1 MAALSRRS
9 AAGLLAGTVLGGRV
23 ASTGEPTPPARPSAV
38 PARRLPYGPDPLQHG
53 ELRLPDGAG
62 PHPVVVLL
70 HGGFWQT
77 PYGLD
82 QLARL
87 AETLTA
93 RLRVATWNVEYRRV
107 GDDGGGFPGTFLDV
121 GAAADHLRTLANEHR
136 LDLTRVVALGH
147 SAGGHL
153 AHWLAGRARIAPTSP
168 LHRPD
173 PLRLCGVVSLAAV
186 SDLAHADR
194 LRLGGGAVRRLMG
207 GSPSEVPDRYAAGDP
222 AALLPTGVPQV
233 LLHGDGDHVVFPELS
248 RDYVA
253 LATRKGDEARLVPL
267 RGAGH
272 FEPID
277 PATPE
282 FVDVAEAVRR
292 LAYQPSRRGASG
304 A

>member
-1 MAALSRRS
+1 MDALSRRS
-9 AAGLLAGTVLGGRV
+9 AAGLLASTVLGGRV
-23 ASTGEPTPPARPSAV
+23 AVTGAATGSAAASALPV
-38 PARRLPYGPDPLQHG
+38 RRLAYGPDPLQHG
-53 ELRLPDGAG
+53 ELRLPEGAG

-70 HGGFWQT
+70 HGGFWQA

-82 QLARL
+82 QLVRL

-107 GDDGGGFPGTFLDV
+107 GDAGGGFPGTFLDA
-121 GAAADHLRTLANEHR
+121 GAAADHLRTVANEHR
-136 LDLTRVVALGH
+136 LDLSRVVALGH

-153 AHWLAGRARIAPTSP
+153 AHWLAGRARIAPASP
-168 LHRPD
+168 LHRPE
-173 PLRLCGVVSLAAV
+173 PLRLCGVVSLAGV
-186 SDLAHADR
+186 TNLAHADR
-194 LRLGGGAVRRLMG
+194 LHLGGGAVRRLMG
-207 GSPSEVPDRYAAGDP
+207 GSPSELPDRYAAGDP

-233 LLHGDGDHVVFPELS
+233 LLHGDADHVVLPELS

-282 FVDVAEAVRR
+282 FVEVAQAVRR
-292 LAYQPSRRGASG
+292 LVYQPSRRGASG